1 MGLYMKKFILSI
13 IVLVCFILVNFFK
26 FNINYVMVLIFLFE
40 IIRLLLRKFKQNLD
54 YFIIILFI
62 AIFNALILNFNTAIS
77 ILLIYDFLDQL
88 LEILNKYI
96 HKYLKNYVKNDY
108 IASFFENGKEVLKK
122 FSTLKKKDILIFRKG
137 EVLTTSGKYNDN
149 YYEIG
154 TLVEEDIFLESDK
167 DYKELIDSKALKEY
181 NILQKTIRKPTL
193 ISYIVLLLLSS
204 IIFFI
209 LIYYK
214 YELNIALF
222 YSFNFMLIFLPI
234 TFFYSKNIPILFSIA
249 YLYKERIKIN
259 NIATFFKLNKVDVI
273 VFDKT
278 SVLTDDN
285 ISIVNIDNQSDINLV
300 QLIKTLEQ
308 NTYDEIG
315 KFFRKQEYD
324 YLFKID
330 KSKKLNG
337 GIIINFKED
346 EYYLG
351 NYEFFKH
358 NKIKVKKNKTLGT
371 AIYIVKNNEFL
382 GSVVIRSSINKEV
395 KEIVKYLES
404 INKEVVVLS
413 GDNEDYVRY
422 ICNNLDINRYSYN
435 INKKDKLSF
444 LILSK
449 EEDTKVLF
457 IGDYRNDKKLFKEAY
472 LSCSISKKDTDTD
485 TDITIDN
492 NDLTDIKRMFVTY
505 KAFKVSFFLN
515 IFLTILIMLFKLLL
529 LYLGILNLE
538 MSLLIT
544 LINMLII
551 IFVSIEVLMFK

>member
-1 MGLYMKKFILSI
+1 MKKFILSI

-26 FNINYVMVLIFLFE
+26 FNINYVMILIFLFE

-77 ILLIYDFLDQL
+77 ILLINDFLDQL

-472 LSCSISKKDTDTD
+472 LSCAISKKDTD

>member
-1 MGLYMKKFILSI
+1 MKKFILSI

-249 YLYKERIKIN
+249 YLYKERIQIN
-259 NIATFFKLNKVDVI
+259 NINTFFKVNKVDII

-485 TDITIDN
+485 ITIDN

>member
-1 MGLYMKKFILSI
+1 MKKFILSI
-13 IVLVCFILVNFFK
+13 IVLVCFILVNFLK

-88 LEILNKYI
+88 LEILDKYI

-308 NTYDEIG
+308 NIYDEIG

-485 TDITIDN
+485 ITIDN

>member
-1 MGLYMKKFILSI
+1 MKKIVLSI
-13 IVLVCFILVNFFK
+13 IILICFILVNLFK
-26 FNINYVMVLIFLFE
+26 FNTTYFLIAIFVIEL
-40 IIRLLLRKFKQNLD
+40 IRLLIRKFKVKLD

-62 AIFNALILNFNTAIS
+62 SVFNALILNLSTAIS
-77 ILLIYDFLDQL
+77 LLLIYDFLDQI
-88 LEILNKYI
+88 LEILDKSL

-108 IASFFENGKEVLKK
+108 IASFFENNKEVLKK
-122 FSTLKKKDILIFRKG
+122 FSTLKKKDILIYKKG
-137 EVLTTSGKYNDN
+137 EILTTSGKYNDN

-154 TLVEEDIFLESDK
+154 TIVDEDIFLESDK
-167 DYKELIDSKALKEY
+167 DYKELIDSKSLKAY
-181 NILQKTIRKPTL
+181 NSLQKTIRKPTL
-193 ISYIVLLLLSS
+193 VSYIVLLLLST

-222 YSFNFMLIFLPI
+222 YTFNFMLIFLPI

-249 YLYKERIKIN
+249 YLYKERININ
-259 NIATFFKLNKVDVI
+259 NINTFFKVNKVDVI

-337 GIIINFKED
+337 GMIINSKED

-351 NYEFFKH
+351 NYDFFKH

-371 AIYIVKNNEFL
+371 AIYVVKNNIFL
-382 GSVVIRSSINKEV
+382 GSVVIKSSINKEV
-395 KEIVKYLES
+395 KDIVKYLEK

-413 GDNEDYVRY
+413 GDNEEYVRY
-422 ICNNLDINRYSYN
+422 ICNTLDIKRYSYN
-435 INKKDKLSF
+435 INKKGKLSF
-444 LILSK
+444 LLLSK
-449 EEDTKVLF
+449 EEGTKVLF
-457 IGDYRNDKKLFKEAY
+457 IGDYRNDKKLFKEAF
-472 LSCSISKKDTDTD
+472 LSCAISKKETEA
-485 TDITIDN
+485 DITIDN
-492 NDLTDIKRMFVTY
+492 NDLTDIKRLFITY
-505 KAFKVSFFLN
+505 KAYKVSFILN
-515 IFLTILIMLFKLLL
+515 IFLTVLITIFKLLL
-529 LYLGILNLE
+529 LYLGILSLE
-538 MSLLIT
+538 VSLLIT
-544 LINMLII
+544 LINILII

>member
-1 MGLYMKKFILSI
+1 MKKFILSI

-308 NTYDEIG
+308 NIYDEIG

-395 KEIVKYLES
+395 KEIVKYLEN

-485 TDITIDN
+485 ITIDN

-529 LYLGILNLE
+529 LYLGILSLE

>member
-1 MGLYMKKFILSI
+1 MKKFILSI

>member
-1 MGLYMKKFILSI
+1 MKKFILSI

-358 NKIKVKKNKTLGT
+358 NKIKVNKTLGT

-485 TDITIDN
+485 ITIDN

-515 IFLTILIMLFKLLL
+515 IFLTVLIILFKLLL

>member
-1 MGLYMKKFILSI
+1 MKKFILSI

-62 AIFNALILNFNTAIS
+62 VIFNALILNFNTAIS

-485 TDITIDN
+485 ITIDN

>member
-1 MGLYMKKFILSI
+1 MKKFILSI

-26 FNINYVMVLIFLFE
+26 FNINYVIILIFLFE

-88 LEILNKYI
+88 LEILDKYI

-167 DYKELIDSKALKEY
+167 DYKELIDSKAFKEY

-485 TDITIDN
+485 ITIDN

>member
-1 MGLYMKKFILSI
+1 MKKFILSI

-249 YLYKERIKIN
+249 YLYKERIQIN
-259 NIATFFKLNKVDVI
+259 NINTFFKVNKVDI
-273 VFDKT
+273 IIFDKT

-285 ISIVNIDNQSDINLV
+285 ISIVNIDNQSDINIV

-485 TDITIDN
+485 ITIDN

>member
-1 MGLYMKKFILSI
+1 MKKFILSI
-13 IVLVCFILVNFFK
+13 IVLVCFILVNFLK

-88 LEILNKYI
+88 LEILDKYI

-137 EVLTTSGKYNDN
+137 EVLTTTGKYNDN

-485 TDITIDN
+485 ITIDN

>member
-1 MGLYMKKFILSI
+1 M
-13 IVLVCFILVNFFK
+13 
-26 FNINYVMVLIFLFE
+26 
-40 IIRLLLRKFKQNLD
+40 
-54 YFIIILFI
+54 
-62 AIFNALILNFNTAIS
+62 
-77 ILLIYDFLDQL
+77 
-88 LEILNKYI
+88 
-96 HKYLKNYVKNDY
+96 
-108 IASFFENGKEVLKK
+108 
-122 FSTLKKKDILIFRKG
+122 
-137 EVLTTSGKYNDN
+137 
-149 YYEIG
+149 
-154 TLVEEDIFLESDK
+154 
-167 DYKELIDSKALKEY
+167 
-181 NILQKTIRKPTL
+181 
-193 ISYIVLLLLSS
+193 
-204 IIFFI
+204 
-209 LIYYK
+209 
-214 YELNIALF
+214 
-222 YSFNFMLIFLPI
+222 
-234 TFFYSKNIPILFSIA
+234 
-249 YLYKERIKIN
+249 
-259 NIATFFKLNKVDVI
+259 
-273 VFDKT
+273 
-278 SVLTDDN
+278 
-285 ISIVNIDNQSDINLV
+285 

-485 TDITIDN
+485 ITIDN

>member
-1 MGLYMKKFILSI
+1 MKKFILSI

-249 YLYKERIKIN
+249 YLYKERIQIN
-259 NIATFFKLNKVDVI
+259 NINTFFKVNKVDII

-382 GSVVIRSSINKEV
+382 GSIVIRSSINKEV

-472 LSCSISKKDTDTD
+472 LSCAISKKDTD

>member
-1 MGLYMKKFILSI
+1 MKKFILSI

-234 TFFYSKNIPILFSIA
+234 TFFYSKNIQILFSIA

-485 TDITIDN
+485 ITIDN

-515 IFLTILIMLFKLLL
+515 IFLTVLIILFKLLL